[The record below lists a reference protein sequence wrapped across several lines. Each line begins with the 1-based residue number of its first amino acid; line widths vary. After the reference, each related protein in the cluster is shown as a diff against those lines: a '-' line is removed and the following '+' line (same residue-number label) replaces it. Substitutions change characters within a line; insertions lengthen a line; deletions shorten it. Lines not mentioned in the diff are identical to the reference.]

1 MGVAVFVSL
10 EKEIADVHPLD
21 MDGKLLAK
29 AQDALDEFVSNQGLK
44 TIAEMTSFSDEEI
57 EDFFDEEAEV
67 PQNEELWFSAADGL
81 ATIRAMLKHLN
92 ENPGFVQRSDDVR
105 EDLLS
110 IETILVTAEAH
121 QSRFH
126 FSLDF

>member
-10 EKEIADVHPLD
+10 EKEIAGIYPLD
-21 MDGKLLAK
+21 VDGKSLAK
-29 AQDALDEFVSNQGLK
+29 TQDVLDEFVSTQGLK

-57 EDFFDEEAEV
+57 EDFFDEEAEI

-81 ATIRAMLKHLN
+81 ATIRTMLKHLN
-92 ENPGFVQRSDDVR
+92 ENPGFVKRSDDVR
-105 EDLLS
+105 EDLQS
-110 IETILVTAEAH
+110 IEAILVTAEAH

>member
-10 EKEIADVHPLD
+10 EKEIAGVQPLD
-21 MDGKLLAK
+21 VDGKFLAK
-29 AQDALDEFVSNQGLK
+29 AQDALDEFVSKQGLK
-44 TIAEMTSFSDEEI
+44 TIAEMTSFSDEEV
-57 EDFFDEEAEV
+57 EDFFDEESEV
-67 PQNEELWFSAADGL
+67 PQTEELWFSASDGL

-92 ENPGFVQRSDDVR
+92 ENPDFVKRSYDVR

-110 IETILVTAEAH
+110 IETILIAADAQ

>member
-10 EKEIADVHPLD
+10 EKEIAGVQPLD
-21 MDGKLLAK
+21 VDGKFLAK
-29 AQDALDEFVSNQGLK
+29 AQDALDEFVSKQGLK

-57 EDFFDEEAEV
+57 EDFFDEGSEV
-67 PQNEELWFSAADGL
+67 PQTEELWFSASDGL
-81 ATIRAMLKHLN
+81 ATIRAILKHLN
-92 ENPGFVQRSDDVR
+92 ENPDFVKRSYDVR

-110 IETILVTAEAH
+110 IETILIAADAQ

>member
-21 MDGKLLAK
+21 LDGKLLAK
-29 AQDALDEFVSNQGLK
+29 AQDALDEFVSRQGLK

-57 EDFFDEEAEV
+57 EDFFDEETEV
-67 PQNEELWFSAADGL
+67 PQNEELWFSASDGL
-81 ATIRAMLKHLN
+81 ATIRAMLNHLN
-92 ENPGFVQRSDDVR
+92 ENPHFVKRSDDVR
-105 EDLLS
+105 EDLLG
-110 IETILVTAEAH
+110 IETILVAADAQ